1 MSPAPGAAVRQVTED
16 AVKAALRRALV
27 VEQNRAAGGRPPSAA
42 RVLAVAAAPVWDG
55 PDTIEIATD
64 GEDPV
69 RARVAPADSV
79 LAVLRELERP
89 QKEGDADYVVV
100 LTPRER
106 AEFGDALLGRFLGED
121 IARINN
127 WDLVADEVG
136 AKRVDPRLYSSRWIW
151 LADSLNDVRRT
162 HGLRFGSGV
171 IRLDEALG
179 TVAAVRFGR
188 RPDERLDAAG
198 LLEWTR
204 HPEAVQAF
212 TLLGEDERVE
222 LRRHLEEEIGAV
234 ARCVFRLLDSGQ
246 ALESLPIGLALAEL
260 AGEDA
265 SGGKGGKGGRAKGA
279 EDAWVRAE
287 ERFFRA
293 SKPNTRDLRAYGQ
306 ACTGALLRLLGAHE
320 DDAATDLIRRTEGI
334 LESLGAEEAA
344 KASRVLESG
353 LNARLAALGTA
364 IDAALARGTSLKG
377 VEDAYLHVRDH
388 RRHDPADHRGRAA
401 AAAVRL
407 MRRLAS
413 GPLVPG
419 STEQWVAAHVHQTGW
434 VDQAANVIRLAHAGV
449 HAFDSALANLR
460 ERVRDWR
467 ADFDRGFAGRIVAWN
482 NGASP
487 TDALTRSENLQA
499 AIAAPLA
506 RSTRRAPLIIVL
518 DGMSWDV
525 AVQIGA
531 EISIGGRFAEIAQGD
546 AEKAERTG
554 ALSTIP
560 SVTTCSRTSLL
571 SGRLVSGGQA
581 VEESGFKELW
591 ASHEFGERKAVL
603 FHQRD
608 LEARPGML
616 LPAEVQKAI
625 DETEVDGTEIAVGVV
640 INTVDNAL
648 DKGREAHTSEWRVG
662 DLGKLGALLDAA
674 ARAGRPVVITSDH
687 GHVWDGGES
696 VKTREGEAARFR
708 TGEPE
713 DGELEATGDRVLE
726 GDGRLVVPYDER
738 IRYTNR
744 REGYHGGVSAAEMV
758 IPVLV
763 FVLVAD
769 GVPEGWTRLS
779 PAGVEPVWW
788 TQRAAADAAVDSA
801 VDERPERK
809 KARDGG
815 GAKATTGAK
824 RPPVQESALFAAEE
838 VQEAGEAR
846 RETLGDKVVASA
858 RFQNSRRR
866 VKSAPEPGE
875 IAQIIDALA
884 ATGDTRPRLPA
895 VDLVRGLKGKEK
907 LGRPRALRILKMV
920 TKVLN
925 IEMYPVLTLP
935 DGERS
940 AELNLELL
948 RRQFLDLDGGGRA
961 RR

>member
-1 MSPAPGAAVRQVTED
+1 MSPAAGAAVRQVTED

-27 VEQNRAAGGRPPSAA
+27 VEQNRVAGGRPPSAA

-55 PDTIEIATD
+55 PDTIEVATD
-64 GEDPV
+64 GEGPV
-69 RARVAPADSV
+69 RARVATADSV

-151 LADSLNDVRRT
+151 LADSLNDVRRA
-162 HGLRFGSGV
+162 HGLRFGGGI

-188 RPDERLDAAG
+188 RADERLDAAA

-204 HPEAVQAF
+204 HPESVQAF
-212 TLLGEDERVE
+212 MLLGEDERVE
-222 LRRHLEEEIGAV
+222 LRRHLEEEIGPV
-234 ARCVFRLLDSGQ
+234 ARCVFRLVDSGQ
-246 ALESLPIGLALAEL
+246 ALEALPIGLALAEL
-260 AGEDA
+260 VGED
-265 SGGKGGKGGRAKGA
+265 GQGGRVEGA
-279 EDAWVRAE
+279 GNAWVRAE

-293 SKPNTRDLRAYGQ
+293 STPNPRDLRTYGQ
-306 ACTGALLRLLGAHE
+306 ACTGALLRMLGAHE
-320 DDAATDLIRRTEGI
+320 DDAATDLIRCTEGI
-334 LESLGAEEAA
+334 LESLGADEAA

-353 LNARLAALGTA
+353 LDARLAALGA
-364 IDAALARGTSLKG
+364 EIDAALARGTSLKG

-388 RRHDPADHRGRAA
+388 RRHDPAERRGRAA
-401 AAAVRL
+401 VAAVRL

-413 GPLVPG
+413 GSLAPG

-434 VDQAANVIRLAHAGV
+434 VDQAGHVIRLAHTGV
-449 HAFDSALANLR
+449 PEFDTALANLR
-460 ERVRDWR
+460 EHVRDWR
-467 ADFDRGFAGRIVAWN
+467 ADFDRGFANRIVAWN
-482 NGASP
+482 NGSSP

-506 RSTRRAPLIIVL
+506 RSTGRAPLIIVL

-571 SGRLVSGGQA
+571 SGRLVSGGQQ
-581 VEESGFKELW
+581 VEESGFRELW
-591 ASHEFGERKAVL
+591 ASREFGERDARL

-608 LEARPGML
+608 LEARPGLL
-616 LPAEVQKAI
+616 LPGEVQQAV
-625 DETEVDGTEIAVGVV
+625 DETDVAVGVV
-640 INTVDNAL
+640 INTIDNAL

-696 VKTREGEAARFR
+696 VKTCEGEAARFR
-708 TGEPE
+708 TGEPA
-713 DGELEATGDRVLE
+713 DGELEATGHRVLE

-763 FVLVAD
+763 FVLAAD
-769 GVPEGWTRLS
+769 GVPDGWTRLS

-788 TQRAAADAAVDSA
+788 TQRAATNAAIDGLLA
-801 VDERPERK
+801 ERPERTK
-809 KARDGG
+809 PRGGRESKAPAAG
-815 GAKATTGAK
+815 K
-824 RPPVQESALFAAEE
+824 RAPAQDTALFAPEE
-838 VQEAGEAR
+838 VREAAGAR
-846 RETLGDKVVASA
+846 RETLGAKVVASA

-866 VKSAPEPGE
+866 VKAAPEPDE
-875 IAQIIDALA
+875 IAHIIDALA

-948 RRQFLDLDGGGRA
+948 RRQFLDLDGGGRD